1 MNTNTD
7 TLNFDETAPL
17 LEIEDAVVTYET
29 SDKGTLTVVDGM
41 SFTVH
46 DDEMFGLV
54 GESGCGKSTLIE
66 AILQL
71 LPQNGHVESGHI
83 RFKGIDLTTLSK
95 AEMDQ
100 LRWERLALI
109 SQGAMNALNPVHR
122 ISTQIMESIRAH
134 RNVSKSAARERVAEL
149 FELVGIDPDRMDDY
163 PHQFSGGMKQ
173 RAFIAMALSLDP
185 DLLIADEPTT
195 ALDVIVQDQI
205 LKRIKE
211 LQDELG
217 LSVLI
222 ISHDISV
229 IAETCDRLG
238 VMYSGKLM
246 EYGNLRSIFKQPYN
260 PYTLGL
266 QNAFPSLSGA
276 KQDLISIP
284 GNPPS
289 VSELPTGCR
298 FEARCP
304 FATEECA
311 TAHPELEAVGD
322 DHYSAC
328 YHHDRIET
336 TRTAAA
342 RRETWR
348 MSESTVPSP
357 GMNSHGGD
365 DD

>member
-1 MNTNTD
+1 MSKELT
-7 TLNFDETAPL
+7 FDDGAPL
-17 LEIEDAVVTYET
+17 LEVEDAVVTYET
-29 SDKGTLTVVDGM
+29 REQGTLTVIDGI
-41 SFTVH
+41 SFTVR

-54 GESGCGKSTLIE
+54 GESGCGKSTMIE
-66 AILQL
+66 AILKL
-71 LPQNGHVESGHI
+71 LPNNGQVESGSI
-83 RFKGIDLTTLSK
+83 RFRGVDVTSLSK
-95 AEMDQ
+95 AEMDE
-100 LRWERLALI
+100 LRWEHISLI

-122 ISTQIMESIRAH
+122 ISTQIVESIRAH
-134 RNVSKSAARERVAEL
+134 RGVSKGDARERVAEL
-149 FELVGIDPDRMDDY
+149 FELVGIDPNRMDDY

-173 RAFIAMALSLDP
+173 RAYIAMALALEP
-185 DLLIADEPTT
+185 DLLVADEPTT

-217 LSVLI
+217 VSVLI

-246 EYGNLRSIFKQPYN
+246 EYGNLRSIFEETHN

-284 GNPPS
+284 GSPPNPAH
-289 VSELPTGCR
+289 LPDGCR
-298 FEARCP
+298 FASRCP
-304 FATEECA
+304 FAVEECEKR
-311 TAHPELEAVGD
+311 HPPLEAVGD

-328 YHHDRIET
+328 HRHGDVET
-336 TRTAAA
+336 MRTGAKH
-342 RRETWR
+342 RETWAQMKGSNTGQSGDVR
-348 MSESTVPSP
+348 GES
-357 GMNSHGGD
+357 D
-365 DD
+365 D